1 MKKLF
6 PLNKTEHCMEKRYF
20 EKYFLK
26 NINTERYKKSSIPSM
41 IRMLNEEELMKCVL
55 TQEIYIMEW
64 KI

>member
-1 MKKLF
+1 
-6 PLNKTEHCMEKRYF
+6 MEKRYF

-41 IRMLNEEELMKCVL
+41 IRMLNEEELILKKAMSNVNVPREPCLSFKHISV
-55 TQEIYIMEW
+55 